1 MRVATYFCSIAFL
14 LAACTTAASTSASP
28 SAATSASA
36 SLSAPATST
45 PTPTP
50 TPTPSPESLA
60 VDVPDPSNL
69 VAGYGSLWAR
79 SGSSLWEISRSG
91 HVVSRFNNVF
101 SDKSAAV
108 DAQNLAI
115 GMGSVWT
122 VQPRTVL
129 RIAPTKERVVARVD
143 TPRGCDRIAAGS
155 GAMFLGCRDS
165 RLFRIDP
172 GSNQATLVTTVGVS
186 PIGIAYGHGSIWWI
200 NASEAGGVS
209 KIDPESGA
217 ITTVAAPYAKFVVPS
232 DHHIW
237 FVDANGRA
245 FTIDPSG
252 SRASHAVRKARV
264 AIGVALD
271 RGTVLIN
278 DGDMV
283 AFDAENGDVTQRTHV
298 AGRQNFQA
306 VAGIAVLGSSIWL
319 VDPKGG
325 QIVAA
330 RP

>member
-14 LAACTTAASTSASP
+14 LAACTTASSTSASP
-28 SAATSASA
+28 PATTSASA
-36 SLSAPATST
+36 SISTPATST

-50 TPTPSPESLA
+50 SPEGVA

-101 SDKSAAV
+101 SDKASAV
-108 DAQNLAI
+108 DPQNLAI

-129 RIAPTKERVVARVD
+129 RIDPTKEQVVARVD
-143 TPRGCDRIAAGS
+143 TPRGCDQIAAGS

-172 GSNQATLVTTVGVS
+172 GSNQPTLVTTVGVS
-186 PIGIAYGHGSIWWI
+186 PIGIAYGHGSMWWI

-209 KIDPESGA
+209 KIDPESGSIA
-217 ITTVAAPYAKFVVPS
+217 TVAAPYAKFVVPT

-252 SRASHAVRKARV
+252 SRASGTVQKARV
-264 AIGVALD
+264 ALGAAFD
-271 RGTVLIN
+271 HGTVLIN
-278 DGDMV
+278 DGDLV
-283 AFDAENGDVTQRTHV
+283 AFDAAHGDVTQRTHV
-298 AGRQNFQA
+298 TGRQDYQA
-306 VAGIAVLGSSIWL
+306 VAGIAVLGSHIWL
-319 VDPKGG
+319 VDPKGE

-330 RP
+330 QP

>member
-14 LAACTTAASTSASP
+14 LAACTTASSTSASP
-28 SAATSASA
+28 PATTSASA
-36 SLSAPATST
+36 SISTPATST

-50 TPTPSPESLA
+50 SPEGVA

-101 SDKSAAV
+101 SDKASAV
-108 DAQNLAI
+108 DPQNLAI

-122 VQPRTVL
+122 VQPRIVL
-129 RIAPTKERVVARVD
+129 RIDPTKERVVARVD
-143 TPRGCDRIAAGS
+143 TPRGCDQIAAGS

-172 GSNQATLVTTVGVS
+172 GSNQPTLVTTVGVS
-186 PIGIAYGHGSIWWI
+186 PIGIAYGHGSMWWI

-209 KIDPESGA
+209 KIDPESGSIA
-217 ITTVAAPYAKFVVPS
+217 TVAAPYTKFVVPT

-252 SRASHAVRKARV
+252 SRASGTVQKARV
-264 AIGVALD
+264 ALGAAFD
-271 RGTVLIN
+271 HGTVLIN
-278 DGDMV
+278 DGDLV
-283 AFDAENGDVTQRTHV
+283 AFDAAHGDVTQRTHV
-298 AGRQNFQA
+298 TGRQDYQA
-306 VAGIAVLGSSIWL
+306 VAGIAVLGSHIWL
-319 VDPKGG
+319 VDP
-325 QIVAA
+325 
-330 RP
+330 

>member
-1 MRVATYFCSIAFL
+1 
-14 LAACTTAASTSASP
+14 
-28 SAATSASA
+28 
-36 SLSAPATST
+36 
-45 PTPTP
+45 
-50 TPTPSPESLA
+50 
-60 VDVPDPSNL
+60 

-101 SDKSAAV
+101 SDKASAV
-108 DAQNLAI
+108 DPQNLAI

-129 RIAPTKERVVARVD
+129 RIDPTKERVVARVD
-143 TPRGCDRIAAGS
+143 TPRGCDQIAAGS

-172 GSNQATLVTTVGVS
+172 GSNQPTLVTTVGVS
-186 PIGIAYGHGSIWWI
+186 PIGIAYGHGSMWWI

-209 KIDPESGA
+209 KIDPESGSIA
-217 ITTVAAPYAKFVVPS
+217 TVAAPYAKFVVPT

-252 SRASHAVRKARV
+252 SRASGTVQKARV
-264 AIGVALD
+264 ALGAAFD
-271 RGTVLIN
+271 HGTVLIN
-278 DGDMV
+278 DGDLV
-283 AFDAENGDVTQRTHV
+283 AFDAAHGDVTQRTHV
-298 AGRQNFQA
+298 TGRQDYQA
-306 VAGIAVLGSSIWL
+306 VAGIAVLGSHIWL
-319 VDPKGG
+319 VDPKGE

-330 RP
+330 QP

>member
-1 MRVATYFCSIAFL
+1 MATYLCSIAIL
-14 LAACTTAASTSASP
+14 LAACTTASTTTASP
-28 SAATSASA
+28 TGTTSPPASASA
-36 SLSAPATST
+36 SPTST

-50 TPTPSPESLA
+50 EAPA
-60 VDVPDPSNL
+60 VDIPDPSNL

-91 HVVSRFNNVF
+91 DVVSRINNVF
-101 SDKSAAV
+101 SDKASGV
-108 DAQNLAI
+108 DPQNLAI

-129 RIAPTKERVVARVD
+129 RIDPAKERVVARVE
-143 TPRGCDRIAAGS
+143 TPRGCDQIAAGS

-172 GSNQATLVTTVGVS
+172 GANQATLVTTVGVS

-209 KIDPESGA
+209 KIDPASGS
-217 ITTVAAPYAKFVVPS
+217 ITTVDAPYAEFVVPT

-245 FTIDPSG
+245 FTIDPDG
-252 SRASHAVRKARV
+252 GRASRAVRKGRA
-264 AIGVALD
+264 ALGVAFAH
-271 RGTVLIN
+271 RNVLIN
-278 DGDMV
+278 DGDLV
-283 AFDAENGDVTQRTHV
+283 AFDAETGDVTQRSHV
-298 AGRQNFQA
+298 SGRQNQP
-306 VAGIAVLGSSIWL
+306 VAGIAVLGPNIWL
-319 VDPKGG
+319 VDPKGER
-325 QIVAA
+325 IVAA
-330 RP
+330 HP

>member
-14 LAACTTAASTSASP
+14 LAACTTASSTSASP
-28 SAATSASA
+28 PATTSASA
-36 SLSAPATST
+36 SISTPATST

-50 TPTPSPESLA
+50 SPEGVA

-101 SDKSAAV
+101 SDKASAV
-108 DAQNLAI
+108 DPQNLAI

-122 VQPRTVL
+122 VQPRIVL
-129 RIAPTKERVVARVD
+129 RIDPTKERVVARVD
-143 TPRGCDRIAAGS
+143 TPRGCDQIAAGS
-155 GAMFLGCRDS
+155 EAMFLGCRDS

-186 PIGIAYGHGSIWWI
+186 PIGLAYGHGSIWWI

-209 KIDPESGA
+209 KIDPTSGS
-217 ITTVAAPYAKFVVPS
+217 ITTVAAPYAKFVVAPYQ
-232 DHHIW
+232 HIW

-264 AIGVALD
+264 ALGVAYD
-271 RGTVLIN
+271 HGTVLIN
-278 DGDMV
+278 DGDLV
-283 AFDAENGDVTQRTHV
+283 SFDAADGAVTQRAHV
-298 AGRQNFQA
+298 SGRQTQP
-306 VAGIAVLGSSIWL
+306 VAGIAVLGSNIWL
-319 VDPKGG
+319 VDPKGE
-325 QIVAA
+325 QIVATHS
-330 RP
+330 